1 MTVLGKTSD
10 KLRLTTRH
18 VALVAVAVI
27 CTVWGIVS
35 YPQKAMACTSP
46 CGCSTSE
53 TNNTISHIRNEHDL
67 TRIYITEQFML
78 HQNWLFGANGITVSF
93 FHSHFLPA
101 LQMMTE
107 QLTSNAMMQML
118 MLGTMWDA
126 QIQLDTQ
133 RIYQRKAAEAHKDYQ
148 PNFQMCVMGGNTRS
162 LAASQRRGEFTRY
175 VMSQRSL
182 ERNLLMNGQGSAY
195 NSS

>member
-118 MLGTMWDA
+118 MLVQNMVLHLNTKKFHWVVQTFINYTQFLTLKIQV
-126 QIQLDTQ
+126 QIQFF
-133 RIYQRKAAEAHKDYQ
+133 H
-148 PNFQMCVMGGNTRS
+148 S
-162 LAASQRRGEFTRY
+162 LLLLVFLEHSQRVKRLMVQLVD
-175 VMSQRSL
+175 VMQK
-182 ERNLLMNGQGSAY
+182 LLIPPILLHLL
-195 NSS
+195 